1 MIRGCRTPFFSMNIT
16 LYKTKSANNV
26 INKKLTSEK
35 NLGNNCIM
43 ADNTSVTS
51 PTVII
56 GGLSS
61 LDTISDYNY
70 AYIPQCHRYYYI
82 NDIIALSGGRVK
94 LVLTVDVLKT
104 YASDRLD
111 SARLGPREKH
121 KGKMYLAEA
130 DWTVDGRTDLRSQY
144 FNENHFDT
152 QNDTFVLIT
161 V

>member
-1 MIRGCRTPFFSMNIT
+1 MGSVEAPLLNMNIT

-26 INKKLTSEK
+26 INKKLVSEK
-35 NLGNNCIM
+35 NLGNSCVLG
-43 ADNTSVTS
+43 DNTSVTS

-56 GGLSS
+56 GGISS
-61 LDTISDYNY
+61 LDTISNYNY
-70 AYIPQCHRYYYI
+70 AYIAQCQRYCYI

-94 LVLTVDVLKT
+94 LLLAVDVLMSFK
-104 YASDRLD
+104 SDILNSTQLVTRQ
-111 SARLGPREKH
+111 KNQ
-121 KGKMYLAEA
+121 GKMYLANA
-130 DWTVDGRTDLRSQY
+130 DWTLDGRTYLRSQY

>member
-1 MIRGCRTPFFSMNIT
+1 MNLILSRLKRAT
-16 LYKTKSANNV
+16 NV

-35 NLGNNCIM
+35 NLGNNCIL

-56 GGLSS
+56 GGIRS
-61 LDTISDYNY
+61 LDSISDYNY
-70 AYIPQCHRYYYI
+70 AYIPPCHRYYYI

-104 YASDRLD
+104 YASDILA
-111 SARLGPREKH
+111 SKQLITAEKDI
-121 KGKMYLAEA
+121 GKMYLSDAQ
-130 DWTVDGRTDLRSQY
+130 WTTDARTYNRAIY
-144 FNENHFDT
+144 FNGDYFNSS
-152 QNDTFVLIT
+152 NDCFMLVT

>member
-1 MIRGCRTPFFSMNIT
+1 MNIT

-26 INKKLTSEK
+26 INKKLESEK
-35 NLGNNCIM
+35 NLGNKCIL

-56 GGLSS
+56 GGITS
-61 LDTISDYNY
+61 LDSISDYNY

-94 LVLTVDVLKT
+94 LLLTVDVLKT
-104 YASDRLD
+104 YASDILNSTQLVTRQ
-111 SARLGPREKH
+111 KN
-121 KGKMYLAEA
+121 KGKMYLADAE
-130 DWTVDGRTDLRSQY
+130 WTIDGRTYLRSQY
-144 FNENHFDT
+144 FSENHFAP
-152 QNDTFVLIT
+152 QNDSFILIT

>member
-1 MIRGCRTPFFSMNIT
+1 MNIT
-16 LYKTKSANNV
+16 MYKTKSANNV
-26 INKKLTSEK
+26 ISKKLVSEK
-35 NLGNNCIM
+35 NLGNSCIL

-51 PTVII
+51 PAVII
-56 GGLSS
+56 GGISS

-94 LVLTVDVLKT
+94 LLLNVDVLMSYKT
-104 YASDRLD
+104 DILNSTQLVTRQ
-111 SARLGPREKH
+111 KN
-121 KGKMYLAEA
+121 KGKMYLANT
-130 DWTVDGRTDLRSQY
+130 DWTLDGRTYLRSQY

>member
-1 MIRGCRTPFFSMNIT
+1 MNIT

-26 INKKLTSEK
+26 ISKKLVSEK
-35 NLGNNCIM
+35 NLGNNCIL

-56 GGLSS
+56 GGIKS
-61 LDTISDYNY
+61 LDSISDYNY

-94 LVLTVDVLKT
+94 LLLSVDVLMTYKT
-104 YASDRLD
+104 DILNSTQLVTRQ
-111 SARLGPREKH
+111 KN
-121 KGKMYLAEA
+121 KGKMYLADAE
-130 DWTVDGRTDLRSQY
+130 WTVDGRTYLRSQY
-144 FNENHFDT
+144 FNENHFAP
-152 QNDTFVLIT
+152 QNDSFVLIT

>member
-1 MIRGCRTPFFSMNIT
+1 MNIT

-26 INKKLTSEK
+26 INKNLTSEK
-35 NLGNNCIM
+35 NLGNNCILT
-43 ADNTSVTS
+43 DNTSVTS

-56 GGLSS
+56 GGIRS

-94 LVLTVDVLKT
+94 LLLSVDVLMSFKT
-104 YASDRLD
+104 DILNSTQLVTRQ
-111 SARLGPREKH
+111 KN
-121 KGKMYLAEA
+121 KGKMYLANA
-130 DWTVDGRTDLRSQY
+130 DWTVDGRTYLRSQY
-144 FNENHFDT
+144 FNENHFAS
-152 QNDTFVLIT
+152 QNDSFVLIT

>member
-1 MIRGCRTPFFSMNIT
+1 MNIT

-26 INKKLTSEK
+26 INKKLESEK
-35 NLGNNCIM
+35 NLGNSCLLV
-43 ADNTSVTS
+43 DNTSVTS

-56 GGLSS
+56 GGIASIDS
-61 LDTISDYNY
+61 ISDYNY

-94 LVLTVDVLKT
+94 LLLTVDVLMSFKT
-104 YASDRLD
+104 DILNSTQLVTRQKD
-111 SARLGPREKH
+111 
-121 KGKMYLAEA
+121 KGKMYLANAE
-130 DWTVDGRTDLRSQY
+130 WTVDGRTYLRSQY

-152 QNDTFVLIT
+152 HNDTFLLIT